1 MEKTISFYITLIMIV
16 LPGIVNSQIT
26 SNLNS
31 TKTIQPQTLFE
42 TGYDYFYK
50 TASRKALEF
59 FDLDG
64 DGYPNT
70 MGVWIKTLNETDPEK
85 VYFFC
90 KIFGLTLEFNAFD
103 NTISGFSN
111 GSVQVY
117 DSANGNINAFVLA
130 EHNSMSI
137 HSLIDLNYL
146 QPIQPFPD
154 NYFGGG
160 SPQFIF
166 LQNGSIYAVT
176 NDYKIYI
183 STDVGENWSVQRTI
197 GDGDVNI
204 DFSIAD
210 GPEEVSIIKSDN
222 DETIAVFGT
231 WENAIVQNDTI
242 TALYLYYSADYGTTW
257 NGKVIGRGSE
267 FGQISNRN
275 YAPSFKSHLNGVISD
290 QGDIHIICNGVG
302 RGFYQGGID
311 TVDVYPLLYWNSIS
325 EEWFAVSDEVLES
338 PNDDFGNSISDYAPI
353 NSLGQ
358 SYPAIDVT
366 PDGKNILTFWVGPE
380 YTGVPGYRSLNIFPG
395 DQSSNSRAVY
405 YTDLYYVEINSD
417 SIINWSYTHDLEF
430 ENQSETFPFLNLD
443 LVQLRGNNL
452 RSTLIPFQ
460 YFIDD
465 IPGSYILGDNGFSS
479 SGKIVS
485 DEIWVIFDIWPI
497 NVEVNTFLSDYT
509 LLQNYPNPF
518 NPSTKIKFSIP
529 QKENVILKVYNILGK
544 EVAVLV
550 NKEMEAGEYDIEFSS
565 DGLNSGVYFYTLEA
579 GNYRETKKMILMK

>member
-50 TASRKALEF
+50 TASRQALEF

-166 LQNGSIYAVT
+166 LQNGSIYAVA

-197 GDGDVNI
+197 GDGDANI

-242 TALYLYYSADYGTTW
+242 TALYLYYSADYGTT
-257 NGKVIGRGSE
+257 
-267 FGQISNRN
+267 
-275 YAPSFKSHLNGVISD
+275 
-290 QGDIHIICNGVG
+290 
-302 RGFYQGGID
+302 
-311 TVDVYPLLYWNSIS
+311 
-325 EEWFAVSDEVLES
+325 
-338 PNDDFGNSISDYAPI
+338 
-353 NSLGQ
+353 
-358 SYPAIDVT
+358 
-366 PDGKNILTFWVGPE
+366 
-380 YTGVPGYRSLNIFPG
+380 
-395 DQSSNSRAVY
+395 
-405 YTDLYYVEINSD
+405 
-417 SIINWSYTHDLEF
+417 
-430 ENQSETFPFLNLD
+430 
-443 LVQLRGNNL
+443 
-452 RSTLIPFQ
+452 
-460 YFIDD
+460 
-465 IPGSYILGDNGFSS
+465 
-479 SGKIVS
+479 
-485 DEIWVIFDIWPI
+485 
-497 NVEVNTFLSDYT
+497 
-509 LLQNYPNPF
+509 
-518 NPSTKIKFSIP
+518 
-529 QKENVILKVYNILGK
+529 
-544 EVAVLV
+544 
-550 NKEMEAGEYDIEFSS
+550 
-565 DGLNSGVYFYTLEA
+565 
-579 GNYRETKKMILMK
+579 